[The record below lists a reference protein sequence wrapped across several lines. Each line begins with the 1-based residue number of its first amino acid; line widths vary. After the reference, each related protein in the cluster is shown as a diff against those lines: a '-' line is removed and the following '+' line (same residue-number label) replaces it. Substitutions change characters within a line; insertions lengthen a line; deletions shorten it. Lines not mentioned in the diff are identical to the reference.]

1 MTIPQPDLE
10 ASLKK
15 TVLLYNRLRSPEA
28 VAKIVQVTPEIVVIS
43 LSGSFCYDCGDVQKY
58 VDDFAKDFKV
68 FIDYAE
74 LTDAKTRETS
84 PRSVEVSYMVKTR

>member
-10 ASLKK
+10 AVLKK

-28 VAKIVQVTPEIVVIS
+28 VAKIIQVTPEIVVIS

-58 VDDFAKDFKV
+58 VDDFAKDFKI

-74 LTDAKTRETS
+74 LIAPKTRETS